1 MARYAPSHFAR
12 LSPDSQARHLVSLV
26 TAAEWEAR
34 VAAVDFLPVRRQ
46 LACII
51 WWDYL
56 TRHDIRRPAPL
67 VERLVSEWKPGDAD
81 FHEEVHRY
89 LLAWGYP
96 AKHARV
102 RAYPVNDKDV
112 YHPSRKPRAAA

>member
-12 LSPDSQARHLVSLV
+12 LNPDCQARHLVSLV

-34 VAAVDFLPVRRQ
+34 IAAVESLPVRRQ

-56 TRHDIRRPAPL
+56 TRDDVRRQAPHIECL
-67 VERLVSEWKPGDAD
+67 MAEWKPGDAD
-81 FHEEVHRY
+81 FPEEVQRH

-96 AKHARV
+96 EKSARQ
-102 RAYPVNDKDV
+102 RAYPVNDNPT
-112 YHPSRKPRAAA
+112 YRINRKPRAAA